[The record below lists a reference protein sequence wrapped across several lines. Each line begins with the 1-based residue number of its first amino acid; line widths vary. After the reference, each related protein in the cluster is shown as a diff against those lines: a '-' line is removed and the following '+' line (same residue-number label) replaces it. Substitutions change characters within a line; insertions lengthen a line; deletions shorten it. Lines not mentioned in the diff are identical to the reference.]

1 MEKRLSV
8 SFQEARYDRR
18 RRQFTPTALA
28 STDNRRRYDFGD
40 VRVAT
45 LTLLTLTAL
54 SGERSCGVV
63 IAKFSGQAVTL
74 RSSPTVFA
82 DTSMSASTLTGI

>member
-1 MEKRLSV
+1 M
-8 SFQEARYDRR
+8 D
-18 RRQFTPTALA
+18 A
-28 STDNRRRYDFGD
+28 STDNWRHYDFGD

-54 SGERSCGVV
+54 PGERSCGVV
-63 IAKFSGQAVTL
+63 IAKFSGQTVTL

-82 DTSMSASTLTGI
+82 VTSMSASTLTGI

>member
-1 MEKRLSV
+1 MLVFLPAELT
-8 SFQEARYDRR
+8 ACDRG
-18 RRQFTPTALA
+18 L
-28 STDNRRRYDFGD
+28 YDFGD

-54 SGERSCGVV
+54 SGYRSCGVV
-63 IAKFSGQAVTL
+63 IARFSGQAVTL

-82 DTSMSASTLTGI
+82 FTWMSASTLTGI

>member
-1 MEKRLSV
+1 MAEKRHAGHSLFRNAKPLSPCLNIEVFGKMEKRLSV
-8 SFQEARYDRR
+8 SFREARYHRR

-54 SGERSCGVV
+54 SG
-63 IAKFSGQAVTL
+63 
-74 RSSPTVFA
+74 
-82 DTSMSASTLTGI
+82 

>member
-8 SFQEARYDRR
+8 SFREARYHRR
-18 RRQFTPTALA
+18 RRHFTPTALA

-54 SGERSCGVV
+54 SG
-63 IAKFSGQAVTL
+63 
-74 RSSPTVFA
+74 
-82 DTSMSASTLTGI
+82 

>member
-8 SFQEARYDRR
+8 SFREARYDRR

-28 STDNRRRYDFGD
+28 STDNRRCYDFD

-54 SGERSCGVV
+54 SG
-63 IAKFSGQAVTL
+63 
-74 RSSPTVFA
+74 
-82 DTSMSASTLTGI
+82 

>member
-54 SGERSCGVV
+54 SG
-63 IAKFSGQAVTL
+63 
-74 RSSPTVFA
+74 
-82 DTSMSASTLTGI
+82 

>member
-8 SFQEARYDRR
+8 SFREARYHRR

-28 STDNRRRYDFGD
+28 STDSSRRYDFGD

-54 SGERSCGVV
+54 SG
-63 IAKFSGQAVTL
+63 
-74 RSSPTVFA
+74 
-82 DTSMSASTLTGI
+82 